1 MTDIRKLACV
11 GLMSLGIVSIGCAS
25 NNDNSGKGGS
35 NGNGGSSSSGG
46 SSAKG
51 GSTGSGGSSSTGSG
65 GSSSTGSGGSSS
77 TGSGGSSAA
86 CAVPTAALITDF
98 GTGTY
103 PVGTPYMGAD
113 TGLTAPTVSTSSGAL
128 VITVATGA
136 PTTMYPYAYVGL
148 PFNGCADAS
157 SYTGVK
163 FNISGTLNT
172 GCTIQFSVIDKE
184 HSKVANNGTCT
195 TNGAGTQ
202 CYASAKVFTL
212 PSSPTDVTIAFTD
225 QTGGAS
231 GDDTAAAPVDPR
243 GVLNV
248 QWQLNVPTGDASAG
262 CTGTVTIDNITFN

>member
-25 NNDNSGKGGS
+25 NNDNTGKGGS
-35 NGNGGSSSSGG
+35 NGSGGSSSSGG

-51 GSTGSGGSSSTGSG
+51 GSNGSGGNSSSSGGSNGSGGSSS
-65 GSSSTGSGGSSS
+65 
-77 TGSGGSSAA
+77 GSGGSSAA

-103 PVGTPYMGAD
+103 PVGTPYKGAD
-113 TGLTAPTVSTSSGAL
+113 TNLTAPTVDTSSGAL

-136 PTTMYPYAYVGL
+136 PTTTYPYAYVGL
-148 PFNGCADAS
+148 PFNSCADAS

-172 GCTIQFSVIDKE
+172 GCTIQFSVVDKE
-184 HSKVANNGTCT
+184 HSTVSNNGTCVPT
-195 TNGAGTQ
+195 SASS
-202 CYASAKVFTL
+202 CYASAKIFTL
-212 PSSPTDVTIAFTD
+212 PSTPTDVTIAFTD
-225 QTGGAS
+225 QTGGGPGDNAS
-231 GDDTAAAPVDPR
+231 ALPVDPS